1 MSLRDA
7 QSTDGWRAFGHGFHQ
22 RHPLV
27 LLVAA
32 LMTVGV
38 IFALQGLL
46 FDGGLTAVDEGRL
59 LRIAHDD
66 YVHVSV
72 RVQQLRKD
80 PPTTRTIY
88 LFGGSGTM
96 ESFISEASLATAI
109 RRESGQHVQV
119 VSLAAHQESMAM
131 SLALVDN
138 LPPGPATLALGLAP
152 IRVTGAPERDAELLS
167 SHTLLLR
174 SPRLEK
180 IAPRYFGKKAPTTG
194 AIPGI
199 FDYVGS
205 YLRERAAGDTPW
217 GGRII
222 YETHYYPWGAKGHTQ
237 FGKRHNV
244 LYVLEKDVRLYRKYA
259 DYNFAMLEEI
269 LRLAEERG
277 FDVVLYDQPL
287 NAFAAG
293 ADWSGVVPAYRKRA
307 RALAEKYDVPY
318 VNIGRDVELTDWD
331 FADLFHL
338 LAQGRLKW
346 QPEMARRLAFPCP
359 CPTARSR
366 PRRPPR
372 VRQQRCN
379 DARRLRS
386 AAAAPRYWL
395 RGGRHA
401 PPVPHRR
408 RRAGSR
414 RGGSRRRRLALL
426 DRARLLV
433 PLHRRVRRAGDSAAG
448 LRGHLREGHAV
459 LEAPGGAG
467 RLRHRLPARRGRR
480 VEPRQGGLPDPDL
493 SARPQPAPES
503 RLEGGLHFGDYVADG
518 IEKRG
523 VTPFAVAAVQ
533 DQVTRTGTRARQETT
548 PWPCSSTSSS
558 RSCATSGA

>member
-1 MSLRDA
+1 MSLRDTQYA
-7 QSTDGWRAFGHGFHQ
+7 DARRAFGRGFRQ
-22 RHPLV
+22 RSPLV
-27 LLVAA
+27 LLAAA
-32 LMTVGV
+32 LFAAVA
-38 IFALQGLL
+38 IFAVQGLL
-46 FDGGLTAVDEGRL
+46 FDGGLTTVDEGRL
-59 LRIAHDD
+59 LRISHDD

-80 PPTTRTIY
+80 PPPTRTIY

-96 ESFISEASLATAI
+96 ESFISEASLSAAVSRDAG
-109 RRESGQHVQV
+109 RRVRV

-167 SHTLLLR
+167 SRTLLLR
-174 SPRLEK
+174 SPRLER
-180 IAPRYFGKKAPTTG
+180 IAPQYFGKKAPTTG

-199 FDYVGS
+199 FDYLGS

-222 YETHYYPWGAKGHTQ
+222 YATHYYPWGAKGHTQ

-244 LYVLEKDVRLYRKYA
+244 LFVLEKDVRLYRRYA

-269 LRLAEERG
+269 LKLADERG

-318 VNIGRDVELTDWD
+318 VNIGRHVELTDGD

-346 QPEMARRLAFPCP
+346 QPEMARRLASTLPV
-359 CPTARSR
+359 AYGS
-366 PRRPPR
+366 
-372 VRQQRCN
+372 V
-379 DARRLRS
+379 
-386 AAAAPRYWL
+386 AAAP
-395 RGGRHA
+395 
-401 PPVPHRR
+401 
-408 RRAGSR
+408 
-414 RGGSRRRRLALL
+414 
-426 DRARLLV
+426 
-433 PLHRRVRRAGDSAAG
+433 
-448 LRGHLREGHAV
+448 
-459 LEAPGGAG
+459 
-467 RLRHRLPARRGRR
+467 PA
-480 VEPRQGGLPDPDL
+480 
-493 SARPQPAPES
+493 ARP
-503 RLEGGLHFGDYVADG
+503 
-518 IEKRG
+518 
-523 VTPFAVAAVQ
+523 AAALQ
-533 DQVTRTGTRARQETT
+533 
-548 PWPCSSTSSS
+548 
-558 RSCATSGA
+558 